1 MPGVG
6 KLLKQAQRV
15 QQRIADTQARLAQTA
30 IEVSHGGGAVRITVN
45 GNNEVTALSLDP
57 EFLREDKTL
66 VEQTLFAALKE
77 AGDKAR
83 ALHTDSMNAA
93 TEGFSL
99 PSF

>member
-30 IEVSHGGGAVRITVN
+30 IEVSHGGGAVKVTVN

-57 EFLREDKTL
+57 GFLKEDRAF
-66 VEQTLFAALKE
+66 VEQTLLAALNE
-77 AGDKAR
+77 AGSKAR
-83 ALHTDSMNAA
+83 ALHTSSMNAA

-99 PSF
+99 PAF